1 MNSLKI
7 SRLSSVSGR
16 VTLPGSKSLSNRA
29 LLCAALSEGK
39 TALLNLLRSDDTARM
54 IEALKAL
61 GVKISERGTACEV
74 EGLGHAFDT
83 GLNRVRLDLGN
94 AGTAMRPLCAALA
107 FSSGSFELTGTQR
120 MFERPIGPLCEALK
134 SLGVHVDYM
143 NNPGFPPVLIRG
155 CPAPKS
161 HEASIDGSLSSQFIT
176 ALLLAAPLAGGLA
189 IRVRGELISKPY
201 VDLTIRLMERFG
213 IRIARKGYSEFS
225 VPAGSRYAST
235 GSCLI
240 EGDAT
245 AATYFAAAAAIAG
258 KVEIYGITQDSV
270 QGDAAFL
277 SVLERMGAKVTR
289 LEHSVVVE
297 RQGRLKGIDIDM
309 NAMPD
314 AAMTLV
320 PMALYTDGPV
330 TIRNIASWRVKE
342 TDRIAAMETEMRKLG
357 VKVESGADFISID
370 ASVRNSE
377 PPVFDTYDDHRM
389 AMCLSLCA
397 FDRDIVVND
406 PQCVAKTFPGYF
418 KELAAVTRKA

>member
-7 SRLSSVSGR
+7 EKLGSVSGR

-29 LLCAALSEGK
+29 LLCAALSEGR

-54 IEALKAL
+54 IGALKAL
-61 GVKISERGTACEV
+61 GVQISERGTACEV

-83 GLNRVRLDLGN
+83 GLNRVVLDLGN

-107 FSSGSFELTGTQR
+107 FSNGAFVLTGSQR
-120 MFERPIGPLCEALK
+120 MFERPIGPLCEALR
-134 SLGVHVDYM
+134 SAGVHVDYM
-143 NNPGFPPVLIRG
+143 NNPGFPPLLIRG
-155 CPAPKS
+155 CPKPKS
-161 HEASIDGSLSSQFIT
+161 HEISVDGSLSSQFIT
-176 ALLLAAPLAGGLA
+176 ALLLASPLAGGLK

-201 VDLTIRLMERFG
+201 VDLTIKLMERFG
-213 IRIARKGYSEFS
+213 VKVSRKGYSEFS
-225 VPAGSRYAST
+225 IPEGGRYASP

-258 KVEIYGITQDSV
+258 KVEIYGITPDSV

-277 SVLERMGAKVTR
+277 GVLERMGARVER

-297 RQGRLKGIDIDM
+297 RAGVLKGIDIDM

-320 PMALYTDGPV
+320 PLALYTDGPV
-330 TIRNIASWRVKE
+330 TVRNIASWRVKE
-342 TDRIAAMETEMRKLG
+342 TDRIAAL
-357 VKVESGADFISID
+357 
-370 ASVRNSE
+370 
-377 PPVFDTYDDHRM
+377 
-389 AMCLSLCA
+389 
-397 FDRDIVVND
+397 
-406 PQCVAKTFPGYF
+406 
-418 KELAAVTRKA
+418 

>member
-7 SRLSSVSGR
+7 SRLGEVSGR

-29 LLCAALSEGK
+29 LLCAALSEGR
-39 TALLNLLRSDDTARM
+39 TAVLNLLRSDDTARM
-54 IEALKAL
+54 MDALKAL
-61 GVKISERGTACEV
+61 GVKVTERGTACEV
-74 EGLGHAFDT
+74 EGLGYAFDT
-83 GLNRVRLDLGN
+83 GLNRVTLDLGN
-94 AGTAMRPLCAALA
+94 AGTAMRPLCAALS
-107 FSSGSFELTGTQR
+107 FSSGVFELTGSKR
-120 MFERPIGPLCEALK
+120 MFERPIGPLCEALRN
-134 SLGVHVDYM
+134 LGVHIDYL
-143 NNPGFPPVLIRG
+143 NNPGFPPILIRG
-155 CPAPKS
+155 CQAPKS
-161 HEASIDGSLSSQFIT
+161 HEVSIDGQLSSQFIT
-176 ALLLAAPLAGGLA
+176 ALLLAAPLAGGLG
-189 IRVRGELISKPY
+189 IHVRGELISKPY
-201 VDLTIRLMERFG
+201 VDLTIKLMERFG
-213 IRIARKGYSEFS
+213 IKISRKGYSEFS
-225 VPAGSRYAST
+225 IPEGARYVSP

-258 KVEIYGITQDSV
+258 KVEIYGIPRDSV

-277 SVLERMGAKVTR
+277 HVLERMGAKVTR

-330 TIRNIASWRVKE
+330 AIRNIASWRVKE
-342 TDRIAAMETEMRKLG
+342 TDRIAAMANEMRKLG
-357 VKVESGADFISID
+357 VKVECGEDFISID
-370 ASVRNSE
+370 AAERNAE
-377 PPVFDTYDDHRM
+377 TPVFDTYDDHRM

-418 KELAAVTRKA
+418 KELAAVTKKA